1 MLQTEKLKRKRI
13 PKNFW
18 PDIQARYNST
28 YIKNTSIN
36 ALRTAAWRGD
46 LKILE
51 VIADVVQEKQQE
63 AHAEAQRI
71 AAKLVSANMIL
82 DTH

>member
-1 MLQTEKLKRKRI
+1 MQQEKLKRKRVPHNI
-13 PKNFW
+13 W

-28 YIKNTSIN
+28 YSKNSSIS

-46 LKILE
+46 LQILE
-51 VIADVVQEKQQE
+51 VIADVVQEKQRE
-63 AHAEAQRI
+63 AYAEAQRI
-71 AAKLVSANMIL
+71 EAKLISANMIL